1 MGQGPR
7 ALAASVSLAWAPSP
21 SMWAEPGVALQSKAQ
36 HTCAQCKQGMG
47 KGRPPPKLLPRNH
60 PVKRPLGHTP
70 GVRQGPGVPAP
81 GVGGWDT
88 PHSPSGLW
96 GVFVCPHSFP

>member
-21 SMWAEPGVALQSKAQ
+21 LMWAELGVTLQSKAQ

-47 KGRPPPKLLPRNH
+47 KGRPPPSCS
-60 PVKRPLGHTP
+60 P
-70 GVRQGPGVPAP
+70 GIIPSSAP
-81 GVGGWDT
+81 
-88 PHSPSGLW
+88 
-96 GVFVCPHSFP
+96 